1 MLFVPVPYLQDV
13 FRAADHFALLSP
25 SQLWIIP
32 YYGNDISVHRP
43 ARMLT
48 LYKRTMRDERVSTYS
63 NLGRT
68 VEELVRTSNEIKSKE
83 MCTRYLTVSHFIIF
97 IERIYFCVNEF
108 EM

>member
-48 LYKRTMRDERVSTYS
+48 FSFKRTMNDENVLTYN
-63 NLGRT
+63 NLGHT
-68 VEELVRTSNEIKSKE
+68 VDELIRTSNEIKSKE
-83 MCTRYLTVSHFIIF
+83 MCTR
-97 IERIYFCVNEF
+97 
-108 EM
+108 